1 MAIFLRIFSHIW
13 IRSES
18 DEGLEGMQGN
28 TREDHTRNFEA
39 EEDNYLEE
47 QDDDGEQEPEDG
59 EDLADREEE

>member
-1 MAIFLRIFSHIW
+1 
-13 IRSES
+13 
-18 DEGLEGMQGN
+18 MQGN